1 MLYERKHMVKI
12 NQHWSKDNFNIAIN
26 YIVISVFNIQCI
38 FDNLHRFTVVIRKL
52 PGHNFT
58 LAINLLYLYSFL
70 FEISCIYFDSLIF
83 WQLVKITLKF
93 WNPSIFFLHECTGK
107 SQNLTDWCIYL
118 FYEIIKYMICFVIYS
133 LFLNVTFVTTC
144 MCSIKS
150 MN

>member
-1 MLYERKHMVKI
+1 M
-12 NQHWSKDNFNIAIN
+12 
-26 YIVISVFNIQCI
+26 
-38 FDNLHRFTVVIRKL
+38 

-107 SQNLTDWCIYL
+107 SQIHDLFCYL
-118 FYEIIKYMICFVIYS
+118 LSISKCYICDYMYVFYKEYELNSFMYCCMHVFNCLQKRSRSTSWSNSFKIRHCH
-133 LFLNVTFVTTC
+133 LFLNVKLVIYT
-144 MCSIKS
+144 I
-150 MN
+150 